1 MCLLLI
7 LTTYNILFIVQSKQK
22 EFVHMKDSFYAEYSS
37 KLIEKEQALKL
48 MREGDRI
55 MCHGGAYSFMA
66 LLDEL
71 RSDLRAQTRKD
82 LAAELREQGI
92 ESVRKD

>member
-48 MREGDRI
+48 SLI
-55 MCHGGAYSFMA
+55 H
-66 LLDEL
+66 
-71 RSDLRAQTRKD
+71 
-82 LAAELREQGI
+82 I
-92 ESVRKD
+92 

>member
-1 MCLLLI
+1 
-7 LTTYNILFIVQSKQK
+7 
-22 EFVHMKDSFYAEYSS
+22 MKDSFYAEYSS

-48 MREGDRI
+48 VREGDRI

-92 ESVRKD
+92 EAVRKD